1 MMGNRKGFSIFLLTV
16 LSFSAVSSLSVI
28 PRISR
33 TGDAVII
40 DCKRKY
46 LSFYFEYL
54 AEFYVCIIFNSVADQ
69 DVAPYQVK
77 DVYSEVADPE
87 YVPVPPQFN
96 PYSMVFQQQTRN
108 SNGWSYFYGY
118 PSLVA
123 PALPA
128 ATSSRRQFE
137 EDEGELEEDLS
148 EIQLEKQG
156 APAPGPAPA
165 PAAQCGRGPS
175 AVPATRT
182 SIAGRISYLSAY
194 AASATAKKG
203 AWPFIVSFIHLN
215 LNRI

>member
-1 MMGNRKGFSIFLLTV
+1 MGNRKGFSIFVLTV

-54 AEFYVCIIFNSVADQ
+54 MAEFYVCIISVADQ
-69 DVAPYQVK
+69 DVAPYQEK

-87 YVPVPPQFN
+87 YVPVQPQFN
-96 PYSMVFQQQTRN
+96 PYQMVFQQHTRN

-123 PALPA
+123 PAVPA
-128 ATSSRRQFE
+128 ADPSVRQS
-137 EDEGELEEDLS
+137 EDYEGELEEDLS
-148 EIQLEKQG
+148 EIQLEKQ
-156 APAPGPAPA
+156 APAPA
-165 PAAQCGRGPS
+165 PAPATCGRGP
-175 AVPATRT
+175 AAMPATRT
-182 SIAGRISYLSAY
+182 SIAGRISYPDTYTTSA
-194 AASATAKKG
+194 AKKG

-215 LNRI
+215 LNHI